1 MPHLPAADR
10 SAAGLHA
17 AGAAAAE
24 PAAEPAANAD
34 PAAAPAL
41 RIVVMGTG
49 PFAVP
54 MFERLLASRHRI
66 VALVTRP
73 DRAPAGRRPPPNPMR
88 AAAEAAGVPVLAP
101 DRINDPAAIEAVRGH
116 APDLLVVCDY
126 GQILSPAA
134 LGVAAYGGVNLHGSL
149 LPRHRGA
156 APVQWAILAGDAV
169 SGVSVIHMSPAL
181 DAGHVLATAETPIG
195 ATETAAEL
203 EPRLA
208 RLGAEIVPG
217 AIYQLVQGGPG
228 ATPGVPQDPAAVTR
242 APRLAKADGVVDW
255 SLPAARIERMRRA
268 LEPWPRATAFLH
280 ADGAEATRRA
290 PLRVVLEDVAMAD
303 GPAAEG
309 RSAEGSAADGNA
321 ATPAPGT
328 ILAADPAG
336 ILVACG
342 DGTRLVIRRLVPEGR
357 RSMSAAEFLRGH
369 ALFAAA
375 RFGPPG
381 ETAHPSK

>member
-1 MPHLPAADR
+1 MPDLPANDR
-10 SAAGLHA
+10 AATGSSAH
-17 AGAAAAE
+17 
-24 PAAEPAANAD
+24 
-34 PAAAPAL
+34 AAPAL

-88 AAAEAAGVPVLAP
+88 AAAEAAGVLVLAP

-208 RLGAEIVPG
+208 LLGAEIVPG
-217 AIYQLVQGGPG
+217 AIDQLVQGGPG

-242 APRLAKADGVVDW
+242 APRLTKTDGIVDW
-255 SLPAARIERMRRA
+255 SLSAARIERMRRG
-268 LEPWPRATAFLH
+268 LEPWPRVTTFLH
-280 ADGAEATRRA
+280 ADGAEATSRA
-290 PLRVVLEDVAMAD
+290 PLRVVLEDVAVAD
-303 GPAAEG
+303 APAEEG
-309 RSAEGSAADGNA
+309 RAVEGSEGSAVKGSAADGSA

-381 ETAHPSK
+381 ETTHPSK